1 MDGSEYKRRRIVVED
16 EDDEEVISNPDEFN
30 DDMNDPDDEEGE
42 DIMVNWRTDYDAAP
56 ELDQFD
62 QDMLAD
68 ENEVFDESYETVL
81 RNRRAAEQE
90 LDELDMKRREMD
102 LRAEQNIDR
111 MNRFEKEELDED
123 DEVEQADGQDRALN
137 LEAFDCPLREWIAEE
152 RTRRE
157 ISRRFKIFLETF
169 YVGIDEVNLWRD
181 RNRQVTPMPPLP
193 SHLRISPPI
202 YPQKI

>member
-1 MDGSEYKRRRIVVED
+1 
-16 EDDEEVISNPDEFN
+16 
-30 DDMNDPDDEEGE
+30 
-42 DIMVNWRTDYDAAP
+42 
-56 ELDQFD
+56 
-62 QDMLAD
+62 MLAD

-181 RNRQVTPMPPLP
+181 RNRHVTPMPPLP

-202 YPQKI
+202 YPQKIR